1 MHLHILGI
9 CGTFMGGLAALAREA
24 GHRVTGCDANVYPP
38 MSDQL
43 AALGIELIEG
53 YGADQLELAPD
64 LFVIGNAFTRGN
76 PLVEAIL
83 DANVAYTSG
92 PQWLADHVLSGR
104 HVLAV
109 AGTHGKTGTTA
120 MLTWILERAGRAP
133 GFLIGGVPLD
143 FGVSARLGARNA
155 PFVIEADE
163 YDTAF
168 FDKRAKF
175 VHYRPRTLILNNLEY
190 DHADIYPDVA
200 AIQRQF
206 HHLVRIVPG
215 SGRIVWNAADPL
227 LQDTLAMGCW
237 TPLEGF
243 ARSARTDAVWSARAL
258 PQAADFSTFEVLE
271 GDRVRGAVG
280 WPLIG
285 AHNME
290 NALAAIA
297 AARHAGVDVPQALA
311 ALPQFQGIAR
321 RMQLR
326 GEVHGIRVYDDF
338 AHHPTAIATTIDGL
352 RRRAGAARILAVL
365 EPRSHT
371 MRMGVHQHTLAPSLA
386 GADEVWLYAPADI
399 GWDTSAVLGALAGRG
414 HASGDVDALA
424 REVASAARPGDQVLI
439 MSNGGFGGLHG
450 KLLAELQAR
459 APRS

>member
-1 MHLHILGI
+1 VHVHILGI
-9 CGTFMGGLAALAREA
+9 CGTFMGGVAAIARAA
-24 GHRVTGCDANVYPP
+24 GFTVTGSDRNVYPP
-38 MSDQL
+38 MSTQL
-43 AALGIELIEG
+43 EALGITLTEG
-53 YGADQLELAPD
+53 FDAAQLEPAPD
-64 LFVIGNAFTRGN
+64 MVVVGNVMTRGQ
-76 PLVEAIL
+76 PVIEAL
-83 DANVAYTSG
+83 LESRLPYASG
-92 PQWLADHVLSGR
+92 PEWLAGAVLKDR
-104 HVLAV
+104 WVLAV
-109 AGTHGKTGTTA
+109 AGTHGKTTTA
-120 MLTWILERAGRAP
+120 SLLAWILEHAGCAP
-133 GFLIGGVPLD
+133 GFLIGGVPAN
-143 FGVSARLGARNA
+143 FGLSARLGSA
-155 PFVIEADE
+155 PFFVIEADE

-175 VHYRPRTLILNNLEY
+175 VHYRPRTVILNNLEY

-227 LQDTLAMGCW
+227 LQETLALGCW

-243 ARSARTDAVWSARAL
+243 ARAPHPQVRWSARVAAG
-258 PQAADFSTFEVLE
+258 AADFSRFEVLE
-271 GDRVRGAVG
+271 DGQPRGVVE
-280 WPLIG
+280 WSLIG

-297 AARHAGVDVPQALA
+297 AARHAGVDVPQSLA
-311 ALPQFQGIAR
+311 ALREFQGIAR

-326 GEVHGIRVYDDF
+326 GDVNGVRVFDDF

-371 MRMGVHQHTLAPSLA
+371 MRMGVHQHTLAPALA
-386 GADEVWLYAPADI
+386 GADEVWLYTPPDL
-399 GWDTSAVLGALAGRG
+399 GWDTAAVLAALGGRG
-414 HASGDVDALA
+414 RTSRDVDELA
-424 REVASAARPGDQVLI
+424 RELARAARPGDQVLI

-450 KLLAELQAR
+450 KLLAELQAT
-459 APRS
+459 APRA

>member
-1 MHLHILGI
+1 MHVHILGI
-9 CGTFMGGLAALAREA
+9 CGTFMGGVAAIARAA
-24 GHRVTGCDANVYPP
+24 GFTVTGSDRNVYPP
-38 MSDQL
+38 MSTQL
-43 AALGIELIEG
+43 ESLGIRLTEG
-53 YGADQLELAPD
+53 FDAAQLEPPPD
-64 LFVIGNAFTRGN
+64 VVVVGNVMTRGM
-76 PLVEAIL
+76 PVIETLLESGLPYA
-83 DANVAYTSG
+83 SG
-92 PQWLADHVLSGR
+92 PEWLSREVLKDR
-104 HVLAV
+104 WVLAV
-109 AGTHGKTGTTA
+109 AGTHGKTTTA
-120 MLTWILERAGRAP
+120 SLLAWILEHAGLDP
-133 GFLIGGVPLD
+133 GFLIGGVPAN
-143 FGVSARLGARNA
+143 FGTSARLGSA
-155 PFVIEADE
+155 PFFVIEADE

-175 VHYRPRTLILNNLEY
+175 VHYRPRTLVLNNLEY

-227 LQDTLAMGCW
+227 LKDTLAMGCW

-258 PQAADFSTFEVLE
+258 PQAADFSSFEVLE
-271 GDRVRGAVG
+271 GDRVRGAVE

-311 ALPQFQGIAR
+311 ALPQFGGIAR

-326 GEVHGIRVYDDF
+326 GEVHGVCVYDDF

-352 RRRAGAARILAVL
+352 RRRGGAARILAVL

-371 MRMGVHQHTLAPSLA
+371 MRMGVHQHTLAPALA

-399 GWDTSAVLGALAGRG
+399 GWDTSAVLGALAARG

-459 APRS
+459 AVPRP